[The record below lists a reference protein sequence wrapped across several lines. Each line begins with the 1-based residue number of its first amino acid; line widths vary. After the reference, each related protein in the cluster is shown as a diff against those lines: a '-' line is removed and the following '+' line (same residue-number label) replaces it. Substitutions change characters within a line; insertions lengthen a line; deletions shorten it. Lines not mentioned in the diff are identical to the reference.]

1 MIKEAISGFSVNN
14 LQKAIAYYSNI
25 LGFKITPA
33 KQEPVAH
40 VHTPGGAVIF
50 MYEKPNHKPAEF
62 TILNLIVDNIDLSVD
77 DLKAKGIAFEHY
89 NNEYL
94 KTDEKGICRNGTP
107 LIAWFKDPFGNFIS
121 VLQDA

>member
-14 LQKAIAYYSNI
+14 LQKAIAFYTDI

-33 KQEPVAH
+33 KQESVAH

-89 NNEYL
+89 DNEYL
-94 KTDEKGICRNGTP
+94 KTDEKGITRNGTP

>member
-1 MIKEAISGFSVNN
+1 MLFRSND
-14 LQKAIAYYSNI
+14 LQKAIAFYTNT
-25 LGFKITPA
+25 LGFKVTPA

-62 TILNLIVDNIDLSVD
+62 TILNLIVDDIDQCVD
-77 DLKAKGIAFEHY
+77 ALKTKGITFEHY
-89 NNEYL
+89 DNEYL
-94 KTDEKGICRNGTP
+94 RTDEKGICRNGSP

-121 VLQDA
+121 VLQDN